1 MCIRDRRMGYAY
13 TGVYALY
20 AMYSIFLVWLLDIYG
35 LNDAK
40 K

>member
-1 MCIRDRRMGYAY
+1 MGYAY
-13 TGVYALY
+13 MSVYALY